1 MILKKPM
8 SIYELKN
15 IASEY
20 FGDMV
25 KAVIDIDQG
34 IIAIS
39 SELHS
44 DLEQELLANGSIQ
57 EFLWGI
63 NLYPEYFGSE
73 DFVEFDSLINIRPWK
88 NNRSR
93 YIEDEN
99 VRNKIYGIV
108 KSYFNDAA

>member
-1 MILKKPM
+1 MNFIPEFIISQKYKFSIAVILKKPM

-15 IASEY
+15 IAS
-20 FGDMV
+20 
-25 KAVIDIDQG
+25 
-34 IIAIS
+34 
-39 SELHS
+39 
-44 DLEQELLANGSIQ
+44 
-57 EFLWGI
+57 
-63 NLYPEYFGSE
+63 EYFGSE

-99 VRNKIYGIV
+99 VRNKIYGMV

>member
-15 IASEY
+15 IAS
-20 FGDMV
+20 
-25 KAVIDIDQG
+25 
-34 IIAIS
+34 
-39 SELHS
+39 
-44 DLEQELLANGSIQ
+44 
-57 EFLWGI
+57 
-63 NLYPEYFGSE
+63 EYFGSE

-99 VRNKIYGIV
+99 VRNKNMV
-108 KSYFNDAA
+108 